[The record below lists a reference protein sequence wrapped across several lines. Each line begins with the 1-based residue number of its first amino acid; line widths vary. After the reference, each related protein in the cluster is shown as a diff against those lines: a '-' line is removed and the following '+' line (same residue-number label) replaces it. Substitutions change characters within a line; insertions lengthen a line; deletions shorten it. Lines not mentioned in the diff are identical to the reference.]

1 MDNFASRVQEKFQPD
16 PLLGNLQEQGSEI
29 VGILPVPRIG
39 EPAFLQ
45 FAEEVFSELFKLK
58 DQLNFV

>member
-1 MDNFASRVQEKFQPD
+1 MGNFASRVQEKFQPD

-39 EPAFLQ
+39 EPDFLQ
-45 FAEEVFSELFKLK
+45 FAEEVFS
-58 DQLNFV
+58 